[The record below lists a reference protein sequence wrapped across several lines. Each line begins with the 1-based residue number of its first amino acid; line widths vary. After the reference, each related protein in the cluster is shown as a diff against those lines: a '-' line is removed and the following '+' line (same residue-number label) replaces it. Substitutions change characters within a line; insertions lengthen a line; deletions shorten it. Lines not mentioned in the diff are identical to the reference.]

1 MNGQLI
7 FSALMK
13 EADAKEARAV
23 ANLQNY
29 MSNSAGIGEHPDI
42 VEECSKLVKDISE
55 AREIKDTIQELVQ
68 GSNQIN
74 EEQQTTQE

>member
-1 MNGQLI
+1 MNGTLI

-13 EADAKEARAV
+13 EADAKEAKAV

-42 VEECSKLVKDISE
+42 VEECSKLVKDISD

-74 EEQQTTQE
+74 EEQHTNQE

>member
-42 VEECSKLVKDISE
+42 VEECSKLVQDISD